1 MAPYL
6 HLISRHTKTGVTTNY
21 PCPTYLNSTH
31 TPNHKLCAA
40 KDKLQTKA
48 ALSRTTNSHNKYT
61 KLRPLRKPIARF
73 AMDDH
78 HYQPIWPMV
87 QGAFDYIMN
96 VFGEVWSMIWK
107 PAPDSRHQAM
117 TEPLIAPPNDN
128 GSMLQAANPSIRLS
142 LNNSKTRSRPAR
154 LVHRSARL
162 TQRLTD

>member
-1 MAPYL
+1 
-6 HLISRHTKTGVTTNY
+6 
-21 PCPTYLNSTH
+21 
-31 TPNHKLCAA
+31 
-40 KDKLQTKA
+40 
-48 ALSRTTNSHNKYT
+48 
-61 KLRPLRKPIARF
+61 
-73 AMDDH
+73 MDDH

-96 VFGEVWSMIWK
+96 IFGEVWNMIWK
-107 PAPDSRHQAM
+107 PSSDSRHQAM
-117 TEPLIAPPNDN
+117 TEPLIAPPTDN